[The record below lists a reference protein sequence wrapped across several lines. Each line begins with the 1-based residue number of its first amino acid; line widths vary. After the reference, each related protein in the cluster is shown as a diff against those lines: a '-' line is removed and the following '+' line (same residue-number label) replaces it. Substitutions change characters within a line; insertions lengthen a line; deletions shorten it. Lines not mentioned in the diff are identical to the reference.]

1 MLYRLVQAFESV
13 ESVSSHPIYYL
24 FLRLFSQGGKKLER
38 ARDLFE
44 QVLEG
49 CPAKFA
55 KCRIIIFAFLPFLR
69 CCSLFKTETLSTL

>member
-1 MLYRLVQAFESV
+1 MLREVNPFYCVIF
-13 ESVSSHPIYYL
+13 ICL
-24 FLRLFSQGGKKLER
+24 FGYFSQGGGKLER

-55 KCRIIIFAFLPFLR
+55 KCKRKCLIQFFCFVMPLA
-69 CCSLFKTETLSTL
+69 